1 MQLHHLSNIK
11 LVRLYHG
18 HTVVLLQVSMV
29 CLITSGKNI
38 KGLLIDCKQQ
48 KCIGYVVYVKP
59 CCASTV
65 SSPIPFVGVVR
76 QAFGVGPPRLWRD

>member
-1 MQLHHLSNIK
+1 MYCSVALGKYGSII
-11 LVRLYHG
+11 
-18 HTVVLLQVSMV
+18 SE

-38 KGLLIDCKQQ
+38 KCLLIDCKQQ
-48 KCIGYVVYVKP
+48 KCIGYDVYVKQ